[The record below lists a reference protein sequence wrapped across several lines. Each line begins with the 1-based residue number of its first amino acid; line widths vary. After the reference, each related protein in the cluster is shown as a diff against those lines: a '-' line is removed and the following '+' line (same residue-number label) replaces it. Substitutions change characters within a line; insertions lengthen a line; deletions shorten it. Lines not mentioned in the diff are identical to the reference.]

1 MLKLK
6 DTIAAMNIDTTRPAK
21 QGLFEF
27 VTLMALLMSLAA
39 LAIDAMLP
47 ALPVIG
53 AELNVLESNETQK
66 VILFIFIGLS
76 VGQLFYG
83 PLSDTLGRKPLIY
96 TGIIIFIMGCLLSI
110 FAPNFNLMLLG
121 RFFQGLGVASTRVI
135 SLAIVRDQ
143 YSGNQMAKIM
153 SLITVV
159 FVIVPALAPTIGQGI
174 LYIAEWRAIFWFF
187 IFLSSFAFLWFK
199 FRQLETLAPKD
210 RKPFNVSQFKYATKR
225 IFTTKVAIGY
235 TVASGLVFGAFIGYL
250 VSSQQIFYDIFSLKD
265 EFPFYFG
272 VLACSIGLAS
282 FLNSRLVEKYGMKK
296 ITRLATMGVF
306 FLSLAFLTFISLNEG
321 VAPFPL
327 FMIYMMFKFGC
338 IGFLF
343 GNYNSL
349 AMEPLG
355 DIAGSATAVIS
366 TVQNILSI
374 GLGSLI
380 AGGFSGTLYPLIIG
394 FSALGFLSFML
405 VLWIQKES

>member
-1 MLKLK
+1 
-6 DTIAAMNIDTTRPAK
+6 MNSDSARPAK
-21 QGLFEF
+21 TGLFEF
-27 VTLMALLMSLAA
+27 VTLMAVLMSLAA

-96 TGIIIFIMGCLLSI
+96 AGILIFIAGCLLSI
-110 FAPNFNLMLLG
+110 YAPSFELMLLG

-174 LYIAEWRAIFWFF
+174 LYIADWRAIFWSF
-187 IFLSSFAFLWFK
+187 ILLSGTALIWFK
-199 FRQLETLAPKD
+199 FRQAETLAIEN
-210 RKPFNVSQFKYATKR
+210 RKPFNFAQFKYATGR

-235 TVASGLVFGAFIGYL
+235 TCASGLVFGAFIGYL
-250 VSSQQIFYDIFSLKD
+250 VSSQQIFYDVFKMKD

-282 FLNSRLVEKYGMKK
+282 FLNSRFVEKYGMKK
-296 ITRLATMGVF
+296 ITLIATAGVF
-306 FLSLAFLTFISLNEG
+306 LLSLLFLSFLAFNDGL
-321 VAPFPL
+321 APFPL

-380 AGGFSGTLYPLIIG
+380 AGAFAGNLYPLIIG
-394 FSALGFLSFML
+394 FSCLGLLSLLM
-405 VLWIQKES
+405 VLWIQRDS